1 MNRIDADLSQR
12 IEQALGRTPTSARP
26 LPGGCIGEVVK
37 LAFADGGA
45 PAVAKLAPD
54 GGLEP
59 EGYMLRVL
67 AERSDLPVPQ
77 VLYSD
82 DTLLL
87 MTLID
92 GQGSLNAAAQRDA
105 AEHVARLHAVRGD
118 KFGLERDTLIGPL
131 HQPNPRTDRWLDFF
145 RDHRLRYMADVALKR
160 GSLDAKQRDR
170 IERFAHKLE
179 QYLEEPAHP
188 ALLHGDM
195 WGGNVLPRTDPGGDR
210 IAGFIDPAVYYGHPE
225 IELAFS
231 TLFATFGQ
239 PFFERYAELAPF
251 EPKGFFEARRDIYNL
266 YPLLV
271 HAAAF
276 GGGWGEQAMRTIARF
291 L

>member
-1 MNRIDADLSQR
+1 MSRIDAELSQR
-12 IEQALGRTPTSARP
+12 IEQALGRTPTSAKP

-37 LAFADGGA
+37 LAFADEGE
-45 PAVAKLAPD
+45 PAVAKLAHG

-67 AERSDLPVPQ
+67 NERSELPLPQ

-87 MTLID
+87 MTYID
-92 GQGSLNAAAQRDA
+92 GRGSLNARAQRDA
-105 AEHVARLHAVRGD
+105 AEHVARLHAIRGTA
-118 KFGLERDTLIGPL
+118 FGLERDTLIGPL
-131 HQPNPRTDRWLDFF
+131 HQPNPQADRWIDFF
-145 RDHRLRYMADVALKR
+145 RDHRLRYMADVALER
-160 GSLDAKQRDR
+160 GSLDPKQRDR
-170 IERFAHKLE
+170 IETLAGKLE

-188 ALLHGDM
+188 ALLHGDL
-195 WGGNVLPRTDPGGDR
+195 WGGNVLPDGDR

-225 IELAFS
+225 VELAFS
-231 TLFATFGQ
+231 TLFGTFGQ

-251 EPKGFFEARRDIYNL
+251 EAAGFFEARRDIYNL
-266 YPLLV
+266 YPLMV

-276 GGGWGEQAMRTIARF
+276 GPGWGEQAMSTVARF

>member
-1 MNRIDADLSQR
+1 LNRIDADLSQR
-12 IEQALGRTPTSARP
+12 VEQALGRTPTSAKP
-26 LPGGCIGEVVK
+26 LPGGCIGEVLK
-37 LAFADGGA
+37 LAFADGGD
-45 PAVAKLAPD
+45 PAVAKLAGG

-59 EGYMLRVL
+59 EGYMLGVL
-67 AERSDLPVPQ
+67 NDRSELPVPQ

-87 MTLID
+87 MTFID
-92 GQGSLNAAAQRDA
+92 GHGPLNASAQHDA
-105 AEHVARLHAVRGD
+105 AEHVARLHAVRGEA
-118 KFGLERDTLIGPL
+118 FGLERDTLIGPL
-131 HQPNPRTDRWLDFF
+131 HQPNPRTDSWLAFF
-145 RDHRLRYMADVALKR
+145 RDHRLRHMADVALER

-170 IERFAHKLE
+170 IERFAGKLA

-195 WGGNVLPRTDPGGDR
+195 WGGNVLPRTDHGGDR

-231 TLFATFGQ
+231 TLFGTFGQ

-251 EPKGFFEARRDIYNL
+251 EPAGFFEARRDIYNL

-276 GGGWGEQAMRTIARF
+276 GPGWGEQAMDTIARF